1 MMQRLPEPE
10 LMDEAEQA
18 YAYAQADFD
27 APHEAIID
35 HFTRAFAGL
44 DISGK
49 VLDLGCGPAD
59 ITVRFVRRYP
69 RCRIDGVDGA
79 AAMLNHAR
87 ERLAR
92 EGLGDRVRLLHRVL
106 PTEDL
111 PRAHY
116 ATVVSN
122 SLLHHLHEPAV
133 LWNTVRQTSASG
145 ARVFIAD
152 LMRPRTIQSARD
164 LVNQYA
170 GDEPAVLQRDFYN
183 SLRAAFTVEEV
194 RAQLAA
200 AGLSTVKTDAI
211 SDRHLVAWGVCE

>member
-10 LMDEAEQA
+10 LMDEAGQA
-18 YAYAQADFD
+18 RAYAQANFG
-27 APHEAIID
+27 APHEAILD
-35 HFTRAFAGL
+35 HFARAFSGL

-59 ITVRFVRRYP
+59 FTVRFAQRYP
-69 RCRIDGVDGA
+69 RCRIDGMDGA
-79 AAMLNHAR
+79 AAMLSHAR
-87 ERLAR
+87 ERVAR
-92 EGLGDRVRLLHRVL
+92 EGLGDRVHLLHCVL

-116 ATVVSN
+116 AIVVSN
-122 SLLHHLHEPAV
+122 SLLHHLHEAAV
-133 LWNTVRQTSASG
+133 LWNTVRQTSAAG

-152 LMRPRTIQSARD
+152 LMRPRTLRSARE

-170 GDEPAVLQRDFYN
+170 GNEPAVLQRDFYN
-183 SLRAAFTVEEV
+183 SLCAAFTVDEV

-200 AGLSTVKTDAI
+200 AGLRSIKTDAI
-211 SDRHLVAWGVCE
+211 SDRHMVAWGVCD

>member
-1 MMQRLPEPE
+1 
-10 LMDEAEQA
+10 
-18 YAYAQADFD
+18 
-27 APHEAIID
+27 
-35 HFTRAFAGL
+35 
-44 DISGK
+44 
-49 VLDLGCGPAD
+49 
-59 ITVRFVRRYP
+59 
-69 RCRIDGVDGA
+69 
-79 AAMLNHAR
+79 
-87 ERLAR
+87 
-92 EGLGDRVRLLHRVL
+92 
-106 PTEDL
+106 
-111 PRAHY
+111 
-116 ATVVSN
+116 
-122 SLLHHLHEPAV
+122 V

-194 RAQLAA
+194 RAQLTA

>member
-10 LMDEAEQA
+10 LMDEVEQA
-18 YAYAQADFD
+18 RAYAQADFD
-27 APHEAIID
+27 APHEAILD
-35 HFTRAFAGL
+35 YFTRVFAGL

-59 ITVRFVRRYP
+59 ITVRFARRYP

-79 AAMLNHAR
+79 ATMLSHAR
-87 ERLAR
+87 ERVAR
-92 EGLGDRVRLLHRVL
+92 EGLGGRVRLLHRVL

-116 ATVVSN
+116 AVVVSN

-133 LWNTVRQTSASG
+133 LWNTIRQTSAPG

-152 LMRPRTIQSARD
+152 LMRPRAAQSARD
-164 LVNQYA
+164 LVNQYT
-170 GDEPAVLQRDFYN
+170 GNEPAVLRRDFYN
-183 SLRAAFTVEEV
+183 SLRAAFTTEEV
-194 RAQLAA
+194 REQLTA
-200 AGLSTVKTDAI
+200 AGLRAIKIEVI
-211 SDRHLVAWGVCE
+211 SDRHLVAWGACE